1 MLKFNNGGITVIYN
15 GIAGSEG
22 IAAGRAYVFKNHKM
36 EIDAE
41 NIAPEAVNIELK
53 KLDEGMKLCRI
64 QLMELKEKV
73 SLELDEDKAQ
83 IFDAHMMM
91 LEDPEF
97 VNAIKEAIITDK
109 SSAAYAVQKTA
120 DFYISIFQ
128 QIEDEYM
135 RERAADIRD
144 VSSRLTRNIMGDS
157 RKDFENLDS
166 PVIVVAHDL
175 TPSDTASLNKSL
187 VLGFITDMGGVT
199 AHTAIMAR
207 GLGIPAVL
215 GLGDISGKISGGD
228 YIIVDGLEGRVI
240 VNPEPGQEKKYEQ
253 KIREYNGHRKKLF
266 DIAHLP
272 ALTTD
277 GRRIEISGNIGA
289 PEDIEGVITN
299 GGEGVGLFRTEFLY
313 MNRCSLPTEEEQ
325 YEEYSKAA
333 AGLSGKPLIIRTLD
347 IGGDKK
353 LSYLELPEELNPF
366 LGWRAIRIC
375 LERKDIFK
383 TQLRA
388 ILRASTAGN
397 ILIMFPMIS
406 GVVEVREAKKVL
418 QEAKDELRSEG
429 LKFDENIKVG
439 IMVEIPSA
447 AMTADTIAKEV
458 DFFSI
463 GTNDLCQYA
472 LAVDRMNPKV
482 SKLYQPLHPGI
493 LRLIKNVI
501 AASHKYGKFT
511 GMCGEMAGSIE
522 ACIILLGLGLDEF
535 SMNALSIPA
544 IKNIIRNISYEK
556 AKEIAEHALE
566 LETPEE
572 VMEHSLNALKQ
583 LNIEFV

>member
-1 MLKFNNGGITVIYN
+1 MLKYNNGGISVIYN

-22 IAAGRAYVFKNHKM
+22 IAAGRAYVFKSKQL
-36 EIDAE
+36 EIDSE
-41 NIAPEAVNIELK
+41 SIVPEAVEIELK
-53 KLDEGMKLCRI
+53 RLEDGIKLCKL

-73 SLELDEDKAQ
+73 SLELDEEKAR

-97 VNAIKEAIITDK
+97 MNAVTEAIIKDK
-109 SSAAYAVQKTA
+109 SNAAYAVHKTA

-144 VSSRLTRNIMGDS
+144 VSSRLIRNIMGDS
-157 RKDFENLDS
+157 QKGLESIDS
-166 PVIVVAHDL
+166 PVIVVTHDL
-175 TPSDTASLNKSL
+175 TPSDTASMNKGF
-187 VLGFITDMGGVT
+187 VLGFAADIGGST
-199 AHTAIMAR
+199 SHAAIMAR
-207 GLGIPAVL
+207 SLGIPAVL
-215 GLGDISGKISGGD
+215 GLGDISGKIRDGD
-228 YIIVDGLEGRVI
+228 YVIIDGLEGKVI
-240 VNPEPGQEKKYEQ
+240 INPDLEQEEEYKQKVWKYKEY
-253 KIREYNGHRKKLF
+253 REKLEGV
-266 DIAHLP
+266 AHL
-272 ALTTD
+272 AAVTTD
-277 GRRIEISGNIGA
+277 GRRVEISGNIGT
-289 PEDIEGVITN
+289 PEDIISVTAN
-299 GGEGVGLFRTEFLY
+299 GGDGVGLFRTEFLY
-313 MNRCSLPTEEEQ
+313 MNRNSLPTEEEQ
-325 YEEYSKAA
+325 YEEYRKAA
-333 AGLSGKPLIIRTLD
+333 AVLNGKPVIIRTLD

-353 LSYLELPEELNPF
+353 LPYLELPEEMNPF

-388 ILRASTAGN
+388 ILRASTSGN

-406 GVVEVREAKKVL
+406 VVGEVREAKKVL
-418 QEAKDELRSEG
+418 QEAKDELGSEG
-429 LKFDENIKVG
+429 SEFDENIKVG

-493 LRLIKNVI
+493 LKLIRNVI

-535 SMNALSIPA
+535 SISALSIPA
-544 IKNIIRNISYEK
+544 IKNIIRSISYEK
-556 AKEIAEHALE
+556 AREIAEQALE

-572 VMEHSLNALKQ
+572 VLEYSSNALKQ
-583 LNIEFV
+583 FNIEFV